1 MALSL
6 RPGQRVIP
14 FQPAVAFVPL
24 EERALSGVFRQT
36 AARLFNEGEEVMVA
50 MQSLPLHLLYHT
62 DRCDHLRHSRRYF
75 GWRNGA
81 LPTVSQFLGSDVFLV
96 RLAIPDDLPE
106 HAMRLGMSG
115 SAMRIID
122 NVGPIKPLA
131 NILFWMQKMLN
142 YL

>member
-1 MALSL
+1 
-6 RPGQRVIP
+6 
-14 FQPAVAFVPL
+14 
-24 EERALSGVFRQT
+24 
-36 AARLFNEGEEVMVA
+36 
-50 MQSLPLHLLYHT
+50 
-62 DRCDHLRHSRRYF
+62 
-75 GWRNGA
+75 
-81 LPTVSQFLGSDVFLV
+81 V